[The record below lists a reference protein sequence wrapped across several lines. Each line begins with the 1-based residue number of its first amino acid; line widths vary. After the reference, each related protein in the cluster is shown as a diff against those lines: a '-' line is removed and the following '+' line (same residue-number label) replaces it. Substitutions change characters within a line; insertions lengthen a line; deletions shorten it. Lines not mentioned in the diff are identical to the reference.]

1 MKSSNNMK
9 NKTLSDRHILKSSAS
24 MYSVYTYIS
33 LDPQQEYNQDQTP
46 LMNQGLVRPF

>member
-1 MKSSNNMK
+1 
-9 NKTLSDRHILKSSAS
+9 

-46 LMNQGLVRPF
+46 LMNQGLVRPFLSSWDLQKYDAVSD